1 MPTALTPPAR
11 IAAGDT
17 VRFAFA
23 HASFPASAGWAMAWR
38 LVGPA
43 IALAFTAAASETD
56 PDGFVVSATA
66 TATAAL
72 TVAAAGVPCT
82 LMGYASLSGER
93 FEAYRGRCLLL
104 PNPATITGDLRGH
117 AARTLAALD
126 ALLEGRAT
134 KDQASYRIGDREL
147 SRIPVPELLALR
159 DYYRA
164 EAAREAQAEALAG
177 GSPGRPRM
185 VVTRMV
191 RA

>member
-1 MPTALTPPAR
+1 MPTAATPPAR

-17 VRFAFA
+17 VSFAFS
-23 HASFPASAGWAMAWR
+23 HADYPASAGWAMAWR
-38 LVGPA
+38 LVGTGV
-43 IALAFTAAASETD
+43 ALTLTATASGDAFTVA
-56 PDGFVVSATA
+56 ATA

-82 LMGYASLSGER
+82 LMGYASRAGER
-93 FEAYRGRCLLL
+93 FEAYRAPCLLL

-117 AARTLAALD
+117 AARTLEAIN

-134 KDQASYRIGDREL
+134 KDQESYRIGDREL

-164 EAAREAQAEALAG
+164 EARREDAAALVASG
-177 GSPGRPRM
+177 MPGRPRQ
-185 VVTRMV
+185 VLTRMV